1 VAALGL
7 NMTLETDTA
16 RILKP
21 CINRGR
27 PRRAAPT
34 LRSEVSY
41 LLRLQGDEGVDF
53 GGAARWDEG
62 RNQSDEQQK
71 QRDQDEGG

>member
-7 NMTLETDTA
+7 NTTPKADDA

-21 CINRGR
+21 CTNRGR

-34 LRSEVSY
+34 VRPEI
-41 LLRLQGDEGVDF
+41 
-53 GGAARWDEG
+53 
-62 RNQSDEQQK
+62 RN
-71 QRDQDEGG
+71 